1 MLIVEDKKKLVL
13 HTAMVEEIKAA
24 IPHAKT
30 FMHDG
35 QQLVALNHGVEESLV
50 LRNLGFRQTPAPILS
65 YYNWPARFS
74 PMEHQKQTAAF
85 LSTNKGGLVLSAPG
99 TGKSLSALWAAD
111 FLLTEKIV
119 RKVIIVAPLST
130 VKVVWGKELRHH
142 MPHRAFELLTGSKEQ
157 RLRRL
162 AIHGTQFF
170 IVNHD
175 GFNVIKDHLTDV
187 DLVIYDEATALKT
200 PGSQRFRQFFKWAN
214 ERDVW
219 LWLLTGTPISQS
231 PVDAW
236 TLAKLVH
243 SPNVPKSFTSFRDLV
258 MAKVSTFRWVP
269 RPEALDICQRVL
281 QPSIRYSL
289 EECTEI
295 PDTLFLAHE
304 CPMSVEQIKAFK
316 EMKERAVLLSHDV
329 SAPNMAVALQKMIQI
344 CCGVVYGNDGARVKL
359 DYTGRYDSLKEIME
373 EISVLPDPK
382 RIPIAT
388 LSDATA
394 DAGIVTKSEKV
405 IVFVPL
411 RGVQDSLLDLLRK
424 DGYDVASV
432 HGDVTG
438 TERNKIFDAFQ
449 NSDRYHIL
457 LAHPKVAAHGLTLTR
472 AKDIIWYAPVY
483 SLEMYEQANARIRR
497 ISTEGKTRVHHLYGT
512 TFEKELY
519 HRLQNKRRVLADFLE
534 MIKGVNED

>member
-50 LRNLGFRQTPAPILS
+50 LRNLGFKQTPAPILS

-111 FLLTEKIV
+111 FLLSEKIV

-142 MPHRAFELLTGSKEQ
+142 MLQRAFELLTGSKEQ

-162 AIHGTQFF
+162 AIPGTQFF

-200 PGSQRFRQFFKWAN
+200 PGSQRFRQFFKWSN

-329 SAPNMAVALQKMIQI
+329 SAPNMAVALQKMLQI
-344 CCGVVYGNDGARVKL
+344 CGGSVIGNDGAHVKL
-359 DYTGRYDSLKEIME
+359 DYTGRYDTLKELVD
-373 EISVLPDPK
+373 EIGD
-382 RIPIAT
+382 
-388 LSDATA
+388 
-394 DAGIVTKSEKV
+394 KV
-405 IVFVPL
+405 IVFVPF
-411 RGVQDSLLDLLRK
+411 RGMQASLLALFQK
-424 DGYDVASV
+424 DGYDAAIVN
-432 HGDVTG
+432 GDVTG
-438 TERNKIFDAFQ
+438 NERNKIFDAFQ
-449 NSDRYHIL
+449 NSDKVRVL

-472 AKDIIWYAPVY
+472 SKDVIWYLPTY
-483 SLEMYEQANARIRR
+483 SLELYEQANARIRR
-497 ISTEGKTRVHHLYGT
+497 IGTQGKTRVHHLSGT
-512 TFEKELY
+512 SFERELY